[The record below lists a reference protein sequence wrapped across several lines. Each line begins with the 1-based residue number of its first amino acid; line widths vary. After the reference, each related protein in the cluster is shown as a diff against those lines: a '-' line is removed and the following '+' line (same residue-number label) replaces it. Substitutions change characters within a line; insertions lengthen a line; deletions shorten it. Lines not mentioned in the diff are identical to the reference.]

1 MLGCTMTPPAETH
14 AHDGPVVLTRGAD
27 AVTVA
32 VESSQPS
39 APTRF
44 GIAAAL
50 ASHCGIDRHSRQA
63 TAPAEGAAEELAREE
78 ATEESALSRAICRA
92 RAVVATAAEAAASA
106 EAAAPPP
113 LPPEDVAGTR
123 AAAVPP
129 PIALGSGSSL
139 RSPGRARALLRE
151 GEPHEEYDPTQ
162 PQMDLRLPLVAPA
175 SPLGEGAPEGMLP
188 RAQGSAPQYCAQP
201 GPPPALG
208 SQQSLSS
215 LPPPTPLLQQQH
227 RTPPS
232 PAFASA
238 EDPRLNSR
246 AYMGSA
252 VQRGGSAALPAPAP
266 AQPLQLPAP
275 AQPPLA
281 AARTAAPRLGDASLY
296 CFVPAPE
303 PPSPLASPLAPP
315 PPLTVQQSCSLS
327 AADEA
332 FLAELEGSAAKKA
345 KTAPPSGPLPETSR
359 LSGGALAAAGSWSSP
374 APAQLSKDDLAFLA
388 ELESTAARGGADPP
402 RQHHNQRP
410 DRSGGAGRAGPQV
423 SRGPPPPRSAPPPP
437 RQQQGYAGQAPHG
450 AGQAPHRGGF
460 TPSAQDLAFMASI
473 GALDAPSPQAPLP
486 GGGGWRGPAEGSAA
500 GGFGGGGF
508 GMGSGGAGGSGRRG
522 GAGSAE
528 WHGPPG
534 GASAQSPARHAAGA
548 PPKRPPARG
557 RGIPIG
563 GINGCPEEGKNGN
576 WRCPSC
582 FNINFGHR
590 NQCNRCQTPR
600 G

>member
-1 MLGCTMTPPAETH
+1 MMLALGSPSGASLQLTPGFP
-14 AHDGPVVLTRGAD
+14 L
-27 AVTVA
+27 
-32 VESSQPS
+32 
-39 APTRF
+39 
-44 GIAAAL
+44 
-50 ASHCGIDRHSRQA
+50 A

-78 ATEESALSRAICRA
+78 ATEESALSRAIW
-92 RAVVATAAEAAASA
+92 
-106 EAAAPPP
+106 
-113 LPPEDVAGTR
+113 
-123 AAAVPP
+123 
-129 PIALGSGSSL
+129 SSL

-188 RAQGSAPQYCAQP
+188 QAQGSAPQYY
-201 GPPPALG
+201 
-208 SQQSLSS
+208 
-215 LPPPTPLLQQQH
+215 
-227 RTPPS
+227 
-232 PAFASA
+232 
-238 EDPRLNSR
+238 PRLNSR

-296 CFVPAPE
+296 CF
-303 PPSPLASPLAPP
+303 
-315 PPLTVQQSCSLS
+315 SCSLS

-388 ELESTAARGGADPP
+388 ELESTAARGAADPP
-402 RQHHNQRP
+402 RRDHNQRP
-410 DRSGGAGRAGPQV
+410 DR
-423 SRGPPPPRSAPPPP
+423 RG
-437 RQQQGYAGQAPHG
+437 
-450 AGQAPHRGGF
+450 
-460 TPSAQDLAFMASI
+460 
-473 GALDAPSPQAPLP
+473 
-486 GGGGWRGPAEGSAA
+486 
-500 GGFGGGGF
+500 
-508 GMGSGGAGGSGRRG
+508 
-522 GAGSAE
+522 
-528 WHGPPG
+528 G